1 MKKIYGFILL
11 GLMLIHT
18 ISPALAA
25 TCYNSDEFEAEQG
38 LRIHSELMVI
48 ALNCQHMAYRNGNLY
63 MRYREVTRQNEGL
76 FKGYEKILANYYAR
90 QGLNGDKKVTDL
102 RTSLA
107 NEIAVKSAKMRPDIF
122 CYNYRHYMD
131 QALQMD
137 QEQFRQWAKQPST
150 TTVTSAPLCRDR
162 DY

>member
-1 MKKIYGFILL
+1 MLLSILL
-11 GLMLIHT
+11 L
-18 ISPALAA
+18 SNVSQAFAA
-25 TCYNSDEFEAEQG
+25 ACYSSEEFEAEQG

-48 ALNCQHMAYRNGNLY
+48 ALNCQHMAYRKGNLY

-76 FKGYEKILANYYAR
+76 FKNYENILAKYYNR
-90 QGLNGDKKVTDL
+90 QGLNGNKKVTAL

-107 NEIAVKSAKMRPDIF
+107 NDIAVKSAKMRPDVF
-122 CYNYRHYMD
+122 CYNHRNYID
-131 QALQMD
+131 QALEMD

-150 TTVTSAPLCRDR
+150 TTPTSAPLCRDR